1 MALMLPNWPYEG
13 QLDSVTDDGQPDEN
27 RENNCGETCDSMV
40 LRWGLG
46 LVIPPDAI
54 KDVILGPGPEHTGY
68 SYVNQNSDYLNT
80 KGVTTRYEEVTDPA
94 DAYQRR
100 MNALRQGH
108 PTITLFYANRQTLAG
123 GHFMTDIGVDNAN
136 SAVVANPWI
145 GGPEGLTPQEWQ
157 RIYNGWQIYCE
168 IEALHAQPP
177 TKPKPS
183 GKAPRYLVL
192 TSMMARKQPKLDVT
206 PENIYFLPNG
216 KPQLVNAGAVLNGTG
231 QMTPHFR
238 QVTAGS
244 NKVWLFE
251 QNLRPV

>member
-1 MALMLPNWPYEG
+1 MVLMLPNWTYEG

-27 RENNCGETCDSMV
+27 RENNCCETCDSMV

-46 LVIPPDAI
+46 LVIPPDTI
-54 KDVILGPGPEHTGY
+54 KDAILGQSATGY
-68 SYVNQNSDYLNT
+68 SYASQNSDYLNS
-80 KGVTTRYEEVTDPA
+80 KGVTTRYEEVLDAT

-100 MNALRQGH
+100 MNALKQGH
-108 PTITLFYANRQTLAG
+108 PTITLFYANRSNLSG
-123 GHFMTDIGVDNAN
+123 GHFMIDIGVDDQN

-145 GGPEGLTPQEWQ
+145 GGPEGLAPQEWQ

-168 IEALHAQPP
+168 LTALHPTPAQPP
-177 TKPKPS
+177 KSAGGP
-183 GKAPRYLVL
+183 PRYLVL

-206 PENIYFLPNG
+206 PDNIYFLPNG
-216 KPQLVNAGAVLNGTG
+216 KPQLVSTGAVLNGTG

-244 NKVWLFE
+244 NKVWLLLD
-251 QNLRPV
+251 NLRAV